1 MNTNLSG
8 KRAIVTGG
16 GSGVGEAT
24 ALALTEAGARVLIC
38 GRRQE
43 RLDDAATRIKDRS
56 GYTVEKVAADVGDL
70 ASVTALFAEA
80 DHRLGGLDIL
90 VSAASVGA
98 NSILNT
104 DPTEF
109 AGVFAANLLSY
120 AYTARFAADR
130 MNHGGQIVHV
140 GSLCTR
146 VLDNGASL
154 YVATKTG
161 VEGLTHSLRKEL
173 LPRGIRVSLVQP
185 GAIASGMVTET
196 PEEQEKLVKA
206 GEMLRPSAVAG
217 AILWLLS
224 QPEGV
229 AVPEID
235 LRPAT
240 QAKY

>member
-1 MNTNLSG
+1 MNTNFTG
-8 KRAIVTGG
+8 KRIIVTGG

-24 ALALTEAGARVLIC
+24 ALALAGAGARLLIC
-38 GRRQE
+38 GRRE
-43 RLDDAATRIKDRS
+43 DRLDAAAARIHDKT
-56 GYTVEKVAADVGDL
+56 GHTVEAVAADVGDL
-70 ASVTALFAEA
+70 ASVTALFQEA
-80 DHRLGGLDIL
+80 DRRLGGLDIL
-90 VSAASVGA
+90 VSGASVGA

-104 DPTEF
+104 DPAEF
-109 AGVFAANLLSY
+109 AGVVAANLLSY
-120 AYTARFAADR
+120 AYAARLAADR
-130 MNHGGQIVHV
+130 MGPGGQIIHI

-173 LPRGIRVSLVQP
+173 LPRGIRVGLVQP

-196 PEEQEKLVKA
+196 PEEQERLIDA
-206 GEMLRPSAVAG
+206 GEMLRPAAVAE